1 VKVPVRGGWRRKLI
15 GGVVLLVSL
24 PLLLAVVLDTVT
36 RTVQLV
42 DRIVGVVWP
51 WVVGMS
57 VGLLALRVGYILLF
71 RRWR

>member
-1 VKVPVRGGWRRKLI
+1 MRGGWRRKLI